1 MFFDIKMSNPKS
13 FFLDKKTIIFYTD
26 SELIKVILN
35 EDNKEGSIV

>member
-13 FFLDKKTIIFYTD
+13 FFLDQKTIIFYTD
-26 SELIKVILN
+26 SELIKAILN